1 MVDMIRIISAG
12 AARGY
17 GPRRRSATGRP
28 VMIRLARL
36 AAGLALLALAV
47 GPAAAEG
54 CPRGPCPYA
63 GFQGRPIK
71 ALSAEQLADL
81 KEGRGMMLSLP
92 AELNGYPGPR
102 HVIELAEQLGLGAE
116 QRAAAGALIPAMTEE
131 AKAIGTRIVA
141 SEAALD
147 RLFAER
153 RADEAAVRA
162 AAGDVA
168 SLWGDLRYVHLKY
181 HLRAAALLTPE
192 QIARYSTLRGYAGTL
207 EGAAGGHPHRH

>member
-1 MVDMIRIISAG
+1 
-12 AARGY
+12 
-17 GPRRRSATGRP
+17 
-28 VMIRLARL
+28 MIRLARL

-47 GPAAAEG
+47 GPAAAES

-102 HVIELAEQLGLGAE
+102 HVIELAEPLGLGDG
-116 QRAAAGALIPAMTEE
+116 QRQSVAALIPAMTEE
-131 AKAIGTRIVA
+131 AKAVGARIVA

-153 RADEAAVRA
+153 RADEVSVGA
-162 AAGDVA
+162 AAAEVA
-168 SLWGDLRYVHLKY
+168 ALWGELRLVHLNY
-181 HLRAAALLTPE
+181 HLRAAALLTPD
-192 QIARYSTLRGYAGTL
+192 QIARYDTLRGYAGAPAGA
-207 EGAAGGHPHRH
+207 EGSHRHRH